1 MNRNYY
7 VCLVPEKNQRLNFLI
22 LTQYFPPETGAPQ
35 NRLLQLAKRLKKH
48 GVNVVILTA
57 MPNYPQMQVY
67 QGYKGRFYCFEV
79 IEGIPVHRCWIF
91 AGTSKAI
98 IPRLINYFS
107 FVVTSF
113 MVGMFKLNR
122 QDFVM
127 FESPPLFL
135 GISAWLLSKAKRAKM
150 IFNVSDLW
158 PESAEKLGLV
168 TNPLLLKLS
177 TWLEEF
183 LYRHSIIISGQTQGI
198 VGNISRRFPEKT
210 VIWLKN
216 GVDIAELT
224 AIAEDPSWRNKN
236 GFGDDDFLLLYAG
249 ILGHAQGLEVILRAA
264 KLLEGHPHI
273 KFLLVGSGPV
283 RDQLIAMHNEMNL
296 HNVFF
301 LENRPKKEVVPII
314 RTADAALIPLRKLDL
329 FKGAIPSKI
338 FENLAFRKP
347 VFLGVEGEAKELI
360 IDQGHAGWAFEP
372 ENAADLAEKISLIA
386 SNRPLIMKT
395 GDNGYEFLRREF
407 DLDQIAASFLKI
419 LHQVI
424 STTKS

>member
-1 MNRNYY
+1 MI
-7 VCLVPEKNQRLNFLI
+7 PEKNQRLNFLI

-57 MPNYPQMQVY
+57 MPNYPQMKVY
-67 QGYKGRFYCFEV
+67 PGYKGKLYHYEV

-98 IPRLINYFS
+98 ISRLINYFS
-107 FVVTSF
+107 FVIASF
-113 MVGMFKLNR
+113 LVGLIKLKR
-122 QDFVM
+122 HDFIM
-127 FESPPLFL
+127 CESPPLFL

-168 TNPLLLKLS
+168 TNPLLLNLS

-183 LYRHSIIISGQTQGI
+183 LYRHSAIISGQTQGI
-198 VGNISRRFPEKT
+198 VDNISRRFPKKT
-210 VIWLKN
+210 VTWLKN

-224 AIAEDPSWRNKN
+224 AVPEDPLWRAKN
-236 GFGDDDFLLLYAG
+236 GFSENDFLLLYAG

-264 KLLEGHPHI
+264 KLVEGHPHV

-283 RDQLIAMHNEMNL
+283 RDQLISMRSEMNL
-296 HNVFF
+296 SNVYFF
-301 LENRPKKEVVPII
+301 ENRPKLEVVPII
-314 RTADAALIPLRKLDL
+314 RAADAALIPLRKLDL

-338 FENLAFRKP
+338 FENLALRKP
-347 VFLGVEGEAKELI
+347 VFLGVEGEAKALI
-360 IDQGHAGWAFEP
+360 IDQGRAGWAFEP
-372 ENAADLAEKISLIA
+372 ENATDLAEQISLIA
-386 SNRPLIMKT
+386 TNRSMVVQA
-395 GDNGYEFLRREF
+395 GDNGYEFLVREF
-407 DLDQIAASFLKI
+407 DLDQIAAGFLKMLQNI
-419 LHQVI
+419 V
-424 STTKS
+424 SKPES